1 MDADV
6 EHVLPSV
13 RVPTLVLFS
22 SEQRGPAEFFARHI
36 AGAEL
41 QELPTMRGEYTWVD
55 DETHEA
61 TMGAVKAFVG
71 GLQRR
76 EQPDRILS
84 TVLFTDIVG
93 STRAQ
98 ASLGDRAG
106 GTSSSSHHAIVRT
119 RSAAGAAW
127 RTTPRATASTRRST
141 GRRARSAAR
150 PRWSNAS
157 ATLGIEIRA
166 GVHTGE
172 CEVIDG
178 KCAGLTVSIGARV
191 AANAG
196 PPRSSS
202 RRP

>member
-1 MDADV
+1 MAFHRMTMDADV

-61 TMGAVKAFVG
+61 TMGSVKAFVG

-93 STRAQ
+93 STQVQ
-98 ASLGDRAG
+98 ASLGDR
-106 GTSSSSHHAIVRT
+106 SWRDLVERHHAIVR
-119 RSAAGAAW
+119 SALGRW
-127 RTTPRATASTRRST
+127 RGVENDRRATASTRRST
-141 GRRARSAAR
+141 GRRARSRAAS
-150 PRWSNAS
+150 RWSNAS
-157 ATLGIEIRA
+157 ASSASRSALACTPA
-166 GVHTGE
+166 
-172 CEVIDG
+172 
-178 KCAGLTVSIGARV
+178 SAR
-191 AANAG
+191 
-196 PPRSSS
+196 
-202 RRP
+202 